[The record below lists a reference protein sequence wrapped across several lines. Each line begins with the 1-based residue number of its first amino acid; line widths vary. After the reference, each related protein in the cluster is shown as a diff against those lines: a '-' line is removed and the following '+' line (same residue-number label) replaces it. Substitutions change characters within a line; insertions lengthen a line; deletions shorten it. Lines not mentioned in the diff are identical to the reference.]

1 MTIKKLFAGA
11 AAFAIAASF
20 AAPAAAQDQGEPGVT
35 SEGPNETIFDGD
47 YLSVGIGAG
56 YAPSYTG
63 SDDYVTFVFPVVQGS
78 WRGIDINPRPAGV
91 ALDFLSMEKE
101 GGPNFSLGIAGRINT
116 DRTDID
122 DIEDSIVAAYGEL
135 DTAIEVG
142 PTVGVSFPAVLNP
155 YDSLSFN
162 VDALWD
168 VAGAH
173 DGMKIAPSVAYF
185 TPLSRAIAVSLSASA
200 TYIDDDYADY
210 YYSVAPDNPALPVGS
225 RLPGYQADGGFESVG
240 TNLLVAYDLGGN
252 LADGGVSLIGIG
264 GYSHLLGDA
273 EDTPF
278 TAIRGDADQWFAAI
292 GIGYTF

>member
-1 MTIKKLFAGA
+1 MTVTKLFAGV
-11 AAFAIAASF
+11 AAFAIAATF

-35 SEGPNETIFDGD
+35 SEGPDQTIFDGD
-47 YLSVGIGAG
+47 YLSVGVGLG

-78 WRGIDINPRPAGV
+78 YRGIDINPRPAGV

-122 DIEDSIVAAYGEL
+122 DIEDSVVAAYGEL

-162 VDALWD
+162 VDA
-168 VAGAH
+168 
-173 DGMKIAPSVAYF
+173 
-185 TPLSRAIAVSLSASA
+185 
-200 TYIDDDYADY
+200 
-210 YYSVAPDNPALPVGS
+210 
-225 RLPGYQADGGFESVG
+225 
-240 TNLLVAYDLGGN
+240 
-252 LADGGVSLIGIG
+252 
-264 GYSHLLGDA
+264 
-273 EDTPF
+273 
-278 TAIRGDADQWFAAI
+278 
-292 GIGYTF
+292 

>member
-1 MTIKKLFAGA
+1 MTGSKLFTGA
-11 AAFAIAASF
+11 AGFAVAAIF
-20 AAPAAAQDQGEPGVT
+20 ATPAAAQDQGEPGVT
-35 SEGPNETIFDGD
+35 AEGPAETVFDGD
-47 YLSVGIGAG
+47 YLSVGVGVG

-78 WRGIDINPRPAGV
+78 YRGIDIDPRPAGV
-91 ALDFLSMEKE
+91 ALNFLSADTE

-116 DRTDID
+116 DRSDIEDID
-122 DIEDSIVAAYGEL
+122 DPVVAAYGEL

-142 PTVGVSFPAVLNP
+142 PTAGVSFPAVLNP

-185 TPLSRAIAVSLSASA
+185 TPLSQAVAVSLSASA
-200 TYIDDDYADY
+200 TYVDDDYADY
-210 YYSVAPDNPALPVGS
+210 YYSVAPGNPALAPVD
-225 RLPGYQADGGFESVG
+225 RLPGYQAEGGFESVG

-273 EDTPF
+273 EDSPF
-278 TAIRGDADQWFAAI
+278 TSIRGDADQWFAAI